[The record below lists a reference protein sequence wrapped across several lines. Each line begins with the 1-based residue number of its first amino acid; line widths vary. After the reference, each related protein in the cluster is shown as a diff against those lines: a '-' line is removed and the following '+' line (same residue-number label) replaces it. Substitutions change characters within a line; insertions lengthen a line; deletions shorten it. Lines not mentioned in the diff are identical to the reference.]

1 VSLHTVRLFPTGLLP
16 DTRSVS
22 ESFKLGARSSR
33 KESVITAQ
41 RPLAA
46 LLTASVMFDEV
57 KLKGIGDFDLMTV
70 PVSVITA
77 AETAPSGFSS
87 GVLVLKEHVTALPG
101 GIVIGKLDG
110 QLAAKPPVPASRA
123 AAPALVLIRAA
134 AAAGATG
141 EVDAG
146 AVTLLLLPLDM
157 LLLLPP
163 LVPPAAAALPGC
175 PAASR

>member
-1 VSLHTVRLFPTGLLP
+1 M
-16 DTRSVS
+16 
-22 ESFKLGARSSR
+22 
-33 KESVITAQ
+33 TAQ

-57 KLKGIGDFDLMTV
+57 KLNGIGDFDLMTV

-87 GVLVLKEHVTALPG
+87 GVLVLKEHVTVLPG

-134 AAAGATG
+134 AAAATG

-157 LLLLPP
+157 LLLLLP